1 MRKNAYLTQSL
12 AGDAVQCRICE
23 HFCAIRPGEVGKCGV
38 RRNIDGTLALV
49 VYGQAVAVHVDP
61 VEKKPLF
68 HFMPGDDVLSVGTYG
83 CNFRCSFCQNW
94 RMSQTRDFDDQ
105 SDYVGQR
112 ATPQM
117 LVDTCLQNHTP
128 MIAYTYNEPTVF
140 FEYTYDSAKLAHEHG
155 IKNIYVSNGYMS
167 QAAVDMIEPYL
178 DGINVDLKA
187 FGETGEAFYRQ
198 QCQARL
204 EPVKRNIAYI
214 ARETDIW
221 MEVTTLL
228 IPGLNDS
235 DEELQAMTEWLVG
248 VDPDV
253 VWHVTAFHPDHH
265 MLDRPP
271 TSQQALMR
279 AYEIGTRAGLHY
291 VYVGNVMDEGREST
305 YCPQCGQKLIRRHW
319 YMVKEL
325 WHERGVCP
333 QCGYAIAGVWS

>member
-1 MRKNAYLTQSL
+1 
-12 AGDAVQCRICE
+12 
-23 HFCAIRPGEVGKCGV
+23 
-38 RRNIDGTLALV
+38 
-49 VYGQAVAVHVDP
+49 VDP

-83 CNFRCSFCQNW
+83 CNFRCPFCQNW

-105 SDYVGQR
+105 RDYVGQR

-140 FEYTYDSAKLAHEHG
+140 FEYTYDTAKLAHEHG

-167 QAAVDMIEPYL
+167 QAALDMIEPYL

-214 ARETDIW
+214 ARETDMW

-228 IPGLNDS
+228 IPDLNDS
-235 DEELQAMTEWLVG
+235 DEELQAMTEWLAGVG
-248 VDPDV
+248 PDV
-253 VWHVTAFHPDHH
+253 VWHVTAFHPDYH
-265 MLDRPP
+265 MLDRSR

-291 VYVGNVMDEGREST
+291 VYVGNVMDEDREST
-305 YCPQCGQKLIRRHW
+305 YCPQCGQKLIQRHW
-319 YMVKEL
+319 YVVKEL
-325 WHERGVCP
+325 WRERGVCP